1 LTAVIEVDHLRKSYG
16 ERVAVRDVSFAVD
29 RGEIFGILG
38 PNGAGKTST
47 VECLQGLRRRT
58 GGNVR
63 VLGLDPDTHGSQL
76 RARIGSQLQSS
87 ALPARIRVEEAM
99 RLFADLA
106 PSAESPDV
114 LLQEW
119 DLNGVRRQA
128 YHSLSGGERQRLLIA
143 LALVNR
149 PEIVFLD
156 EVTTGLDPAA
166 RRSAWS
172 IIERVRDRGTTVVL
186 VTHYM
191 EEARRLCDRVA
202 IVNDGQVVAID
213 TPSGIIAGS
222 RRRAVVSF
230 TCPYSTD
237 LSWLTQVP
245 HVAGIVRDGD
255 SVRVEGTGPV
265 AQHVA
270 SALLSRGIE
279 VPDFSSEKGELEDAY
294 LSIVKQG
301 AIP

>member
-1 LTAVIEVDHLRKSYG
+1 MARRAAATAGAGAGATTRCKGCCLTTRRVSRGLHASLSGGCGIFFRLASVSGAARCGANIAGFGVPRRGVCSPPGQPRVGRCPGAQTLIPHVGHVGERPLTAVIEVDHLRKSYG

-166 RRSAWS
+166 RRS
-172 IIERVRDRGTTVVL
+172 
-186 VTHYM
+186 
-191 EEARRLCDRVA
+191 
-202 IVNDGQVVAID
+202 
-213 TPSGIIAGS
+213 
-222 RRRAVVSF
+222 
-230 TCPYSTD
+230 
-237 LSWLTQVP
+237 
-245 HVAGIVRDGD
+245 
-255 SVRVEGTGPV
+255 
-265 AQHVA
+265 
-270 SALLSRGIE
+270 
-279 VPDFSSEKGELEDAY
+279 
-294 LSIVKQG
+294 
-301 AIP
+301 